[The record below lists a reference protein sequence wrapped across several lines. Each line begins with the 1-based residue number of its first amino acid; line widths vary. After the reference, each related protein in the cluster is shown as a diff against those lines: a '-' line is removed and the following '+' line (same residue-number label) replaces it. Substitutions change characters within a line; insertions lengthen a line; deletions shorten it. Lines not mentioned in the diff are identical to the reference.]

1 MSELAELLERFRR
14 GAEIV
19 ATSTTGAAGP
29 ELDFKPAEDQWSVR
43 TILCHLTD
51 AEMVY
56 GMRFRQVIAEE
67 NPVMQS
73 FDQNAWASNLNYSK
87 HKVSQLLESFRRLR
101 TDNYELLK
109 DLPESTFSRTGTH
122 SERGKMTLLDLLQG
136 QAAHAENHVKQLQR
150 VRAAY
155 KASKTPAATT
165 T

>member
-19 ATSTTGAAGP
+19 ATSTTGAAGS

-43 TILCHLTD
+43 MILCHLAD

-56 GMRFRQVIAEE
+56 GMRFRQVIAED
-67 NPVMQS
+67 NPTLQAY
-73 FDQNAWASNLNYSK
+73 DQNAWASNLNYSS

-101 TDNYELLK
+101 TDNFELLK
-109 DLPESTFSRTGTH
+109 DLPESTFARTGMH
-122 SERGKMTLLDLLQG
+122 SENGKMTLLDLLRL
-136 QAAHAENHVKQLQR
+136 QAGHAESHVKQLQR

-155 KASKTPAATT
+155 KTSKTTT
-165 T
+165 TPG